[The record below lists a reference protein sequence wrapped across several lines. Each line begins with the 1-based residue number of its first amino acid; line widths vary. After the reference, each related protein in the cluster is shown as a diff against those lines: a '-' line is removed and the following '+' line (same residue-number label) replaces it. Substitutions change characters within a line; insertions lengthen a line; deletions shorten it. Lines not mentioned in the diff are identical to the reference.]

1 MGPQENHVTPK
12 EFPFLAHKEPRPGQ
26 IEMIQESR
34 EALRNNGHH
43 LAAAPTGIGKTAA
56 ALAAA
61 IEIARSSEHPAPI
74 LFLTGRQ
81 SQHTIVVN
89 TVRSINERLPE
100 GERPVRVADII
111 GRNDMCKDVDILS
124 GKCFCE
130 HGTSDDSKQSGRE
143 EVRNFILQF
152 PRHVDEIIDK
162 SRAWG
167 VCPWAICRSAVKDS
181 DVLVCDYNHVFAE
194 AVREKSLGAMSID
207 LAKCILIVDEAHNL
221 PDRIRMSMERVVTPS
236 IVRSAEVDLN
246 EYVET
251 LTESYQKNAS
261 DSIMRDLDM
270 ATWAWEIIKIARSK
284 TADLFRQLHTDL
296 LRDKEESH
304 VEVQRLLDVIHR
316 SCDEYEGVTGQKT
329 LNEQPAA
336 GKAQV
341 QRKYR
346 LLGLADIL
354 LKVQI
359 DQEAGD
365 DEEDTEIHAHRL
377 GHILKIIET
386 YGDTPALSLVFST
399 KGKEGK
405 ITSHLLDPGLVSG
418 PLFASTKGSIL
429 MSGTLYPPQM
439 YADIL
444 DLPKPKTTKTAY
456 NSPFAGERRP
466 VLVAGDVTTKYT
478 QRSLDMW
485 AKIRAHLQALIDE
498 TPGHLAVF
506 FPSYK
511 IMEDI
516 LGERT
521 FKGVTKLIESRDW
534 SKQDIDEIVPTL
546 KEKKEKKQR
555 VMLCGVYGARLSE
568 GIDYNGG
575 ILDAVACIGIPNA
588 PPSVLSSALKD
599 YAGQRFGAN
608 NAWRYTVT
616 QPAINAILQAMGRPI
631 RSIGDRALIVLLDQ
645 RHTDRTYATCYPKD
659 LRMNATNTPLTT
671 ASFARRFFSRVHTLD
686 EV

>member
-1 MGPQENHVTPK
+1 
-12 EFPFLAHKEPRPGQ
+12 
-26 IEMIQESR
+26 
-34 EALRNNGHH
+34 
-43 LAAAPTGIGKTAA
+43 
-56 ALAAA
+56 
-61 IEIARSSEHPAPI
+61 
-74 LFLTGRQ
+74 
-81 SQHTIVVN
+81 
-89 TVRSINERLPE
+89 
-100 GERPVRVADII
+100 
-111 GRNDMCKDVDILS
+111 
-124 GKCFCE
+124 
-130 HGTSDDSKQSGRE
+130 
-143 EVRNFILQF
+143 
-152 PRHVDEIIDK
+152 VDEIIDK

-207 LAKCILIVDEAHNL
+207 LAKCILVVDEAHNL

-261 DSIMRDLDM
+261 NSIMRDLDM

-304 VEVQRLLDVIHR
+304 VEVQRLVEVIHR

-386 YGDTPALSLVFST
+386 YGDTPALSLVLST

-444 DLPKPKTTKTAY
+444 DLPKQKNHQNCLQLSVCGGTQARV
-456 NSPFAGERRP
+456 GRRRCHYEVHP
-466 VLVAGDVTTKYT
+466 T
-478 QRSLDMW
+478 
-485 AKIRAHLQALIDE
+485 
-498 TPGHLAVF
+498 
-506 FPSYK
+506 FPRHVGK
-511 IMEDI
+511 D
-516 LGERT
+516 T
-521 FKGVTKLIESRDW
+521 
-534 SKQDIDEIVPTL
+534 
-546 KEKKEKKQR
+546 
-555 VMLCGVYGARLSE
+555 C
-568 GIDYNGG
+568 
-575 ILDAVACIGIPNA
+575 A
-588 PPSVLSSALKD
+588 PAS
-599 YAGQRFGAN
+599 
-608 NAWRYTVT
+608 
-616 QPAINAILQAMGRPI
+616 
-631 RSIGDRALIVLLDQ
+631 
-645 RHTDRTYATCYPKD
+645 TDR
-659 LRMNATNTPLTT
+659 
-671 ASFARRFFSRVHTLD
+671 
-686 EV
+686 